1 MGCTKSAVRWTTN
14 NSSVL
19 SSQLLQSRFYW
30 TLSFSGAGHL
40 LPYHLGVANTL
51 LLSEKDEDTNKN
63 EKEKIRQQQ
72 KKQQFRLPIKSIV
85 GSSSGAIAATVS
97 TILPHRLDDYTDRFL
112 QDRGYAFKNLREM
125 LLEEEEDPAP
135 KKEETVDEEIMPL
148 LSICTTRCSDGGI
161 ELFSF
166 GGDGHNDVC
175 NSFKEPNQE
184 EGEEPQR
191 YARLLKAIEASCR
204 IPRSFHPFDMFVSPN
219 NLLLQRITSSIG
231 GAFNNNNDNNNKN
244 CHQHYYY
251 YPDEDGIEIDGQFY
265 VDGGIAAPFPNTPYD
280 FDDSIT
286 GRIVVSPIAGDYYD
300 RYNKSTDNKQSSSS
314 TSPSQ
319 LRVISPRDESWA
331 LPSLLASLTIS
342 GCSSSSSNI
351 IIDSRQPNRSTVAV
365 RARPSIQNLRAM
377 VTAIGVVPAT
387 TIKGNNDV
395 LRDWYERGKEDAYE
409 FVLQHQNQN
418 KST

>member
-125 LLEEEEDPAP
+125 LLVEEEEDPAP
-135 KKEETVDEEIMPL
+135 KKEGTVDEEMPL

-175 NSFKEPNQE
+175 NSFKEPNQG

-219 NLLLQRITSSIG
+219 NLLLQRTSSSIG
-231 GAFNNNNDNNNKN
+231 RAFNNNNNDKDNEN

-265 VDGGIAAPFPNTPYD
+265 VDGGIAAPFPNTSYD
-280 FDDSIT
+280 FDDSVT
-286 GRIVVSPIAGDYYD
+286 GRIVVSPIAGEYYD
-300 RYNKSTDNKQSSSS
+300 RYNKSTDNKQS
-314 TSPSQ
+314 SQ

-342 GCSSSSSNI
+342 GCSSSSSSI

>member
-1 MGCTKSAVRWTTN
+1 
-14 NSSVL
+14 
-19 SSQLLQSRFYW
+19 
-30 TLSFSGAGHL
+30 
-40 LPYHLGVANTL
+40 LGVANTL
-51 LLSEKDEDTNKN
+51 LLSEKDKNKDEN
-63 EKEKIRQQQ
+63 EKEKEKKIQK

-97 TILPHRLDDYTDRFL
+97 TILPHRLDEYTDRYL

-125 LLEEEEDPAP
+125 LLVEEEDSAP
-135 KKEETVDEEIMPL
+135 RKEETVLDEEMPL
-148 LSICTTRCSDGGI
+148 LSICTTRCTDGGR

-166 GGDGHNDVC
+166 GGDGHNNMY
-175 NSFKEPNQE
+175 NSFKGPKQQ
-184 EGEEPQR
+184 GEEEQPQQ
-191 YARLLKAIEASCR
+191 YTRLLKAIEASCR

-231 GAFNNNNDNNNKN
+231 GAFNDNNDNDNDNGNDNKN

-280 FDDSIT
+280 FDDSAT

-300 RYNKSTDNKQSSSS
+300 RYNTSTDNRQSSSS
-314 TSPSQ
+314 SPSQ

-342 GCSSSSSNI
+342 GCSSSSSNV
-351 IIDSRQPNRSTVAV
+351 IIDSRQQNRPTVAV

-387 TIKGNNDV
+387 TIQGNNDV

-409 FVLQHQNQN
+409 FVLQHHNQN
-418 KST
+418 EST